1 MTTAASLALQVR
13 RNCTISDARFAGV
26 YSVCGLAM
34 RLRDLYKWEHS
45 LQAYEEHEA
54 ARVLDWIGRKEA
66 LWEGLQEAQFED
78 LVVAGQAFDPFDT
91 PAINQ
96 RIAGLNLFYG
106 AGYAQGLKP
115 TFFLAEIGARRRIDD
130 HPMVALTTELARDL
144 LTLPALSQE
153 GTIVVRQSA
162 AALYVW
168 DQMLYMGGSGKP
180 FYDFALSACG
190 LDAKDAGMLQ
200 RCLPAV
206 IEAQQDL
213 FIYHEIGEMTEG
225 GLASDVLRHIVS
237 ELPHSASEF
246 LVRAVKDM
254 LADTCPQGTLPQL
267 ARSRRTAA
275 LGFYAAFME
284 GLAKALFPEVRA
296 AAAHFMQDHDWPS
309 LEAAIQAVHHKA
321 RDMADTIA
329 GLYAEGVRRNDL
341 TWMAAELE
349 DRYIHPLTS

>member
-1 MTTAASLALQVR
+1 MTTAASLARQVR
-13 RNCTISDARFAGV
+13 RNCTISDARFAGI

-45 LQAYEEHEA
+45 LPAYEEHEA

-66 LWEGLQEAQFED
+66 LWEVLQGAEFDD

-91 PAINQ
+91 ALINR

-115 TFFLAEIGARRRIDD
+115 TFFLAEIAARRRIDG
-130 HPMVALTTELARDL
+130 HPMVTLSTELARDL

-162 AALYVW
+162 AALYAW

-180 FYDFALSACG
+180 YYYFALAACG

-206 IEAQQDL
+206 IEAQQDV
-213 FIYHEIGEMTEG
+213 FIYHEIGEMSEG
-225 GLASDVLRHIVS
+225 GVASDMLRHIVS

-267 ARSRRTAA
+267 IRTRRTAA
-275 LGFYAAFME
+275 LGFYAAFLE
-284 GLAKALFPEVRA
+284 GLAKALFPEVRTA
-296 AAAHFMQDHDWPS
+296 VADFMQNRRWLP
-309 LEAAIQAVHHKA
+309 LETAIQAVHRKA

-329 GLYAEGVRRNDL
+329 GLYGEGLRRDDL
-341 TWMAAELE
+341 AWMAAELE
-349 DRYIHPLTS
+349 DRYIRPLTP